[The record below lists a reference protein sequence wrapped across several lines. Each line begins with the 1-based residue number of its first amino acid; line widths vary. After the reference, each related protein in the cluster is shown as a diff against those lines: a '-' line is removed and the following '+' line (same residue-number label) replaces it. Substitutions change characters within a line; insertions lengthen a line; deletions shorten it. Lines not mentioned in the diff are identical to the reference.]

1 MPVNHKRFKTPQGFE
16 SPGFVVDNT
25 GDLAAQTITAVSQIT
40 SPVINTNNV
49 NIGGVPIFAS
59 NGTVLSA
66 TVVGSSLQ
74 EVGTLTSLTTDGN
87 VRLRYQ
93 GENKISLVDGKV
105 TIRSETPGNI
115 DNIDI
120 GITTPGIVRSR
131 QINVVDFNG
140 APGQLNASSS
150 SINFNN
156 STIAGAVVFSTA
168 PVAATPVTGDQLAR
182 KDYVDNSSIAFAVA
196 FGA

>member
-25 GDLAAQTITAVSQIT
+25 GDVAAQTLTVVSQIT
-40 SPVINTNNV
+40 SPAVNTNNI
-49 NIGGVPIFAS
+49 NIGGVPVFAS

-66 TVVGSSLQ
+66 TVTGSSLQ
-74 EVGTLTSLTTDGN
+74 ELGTLTSLTTEGS

-105 TIRSETPGNI
+105 TIRSETTGNI

-120 GITTPGIVRSR
+120 GITTPGVVRTR
-131 QINVVDFNG
+131 QLNVVDFNG
-140 APGQLNASSS
+140 ARGQLNAA
-150 SINFNN
+150 NADVNLNN
-156 STIAGAVVFSTA
+156 SILAGTIVFGSA
-168 PVAATPVTGDQLAR
+168 PIAPIPTNGNQLAR